1 MLLNCC
7 LKIIILLI
15 LLANQ
20 KHQSLAL
27 RVKSKN
33 IIKDSKSWPLEWYQK
48 NKNKL
53 ISMTD
58 QQIKFK
64 LYQDL
69 AKYSKI
75 DQKFFN
81 QILSKVLIK
90 KKHEIQ
96 KERLFKYNL
105 YSIRLGK

>member
-58 QQIKFK
+58 QC
-64 LYQDL
+64 Y
-69 AKYSKI
+69 
-75 DQKFFN
+75 
-81 QILSKVLIK
+81 
-90 KKHEIQ
+90 
-96 KERLFKYNL
+96 
-105 YSIRLGK
+105 

>member
-1 MLLNCC
+1 MLLNTYF
-7 LKIIILLI
+7 KIIILLI
-15 LLANQ
+15 LLVDH
-20 KHQSLAL
+20 KHQSFAL
-27 RVKSKN
+27 RVKGKK
-33 IIKDSKSWPLEWYQK
+33 IIKDSKSWPLEWFQK

-81 QILSKVLIK
+81 QILNEVLIK

-96 KERLFKYNL
+96 IERLSKYNM